1 MVEDAGGSNDGSDDG
16 TSGGDFTCLNAYV
29 NELDRDAERAMA
41 PLQDQYDS
49 IASIVSSIGQE
60 VAGSQRMEQAARN
73 AVTNCEDLLES
84 ASQDIYNVAYLQSL
98 VDDVDA
104 EIAAAANAAADAKR
118 HYDSVVFYQ
127 TNELQDAVDA
137 MDRSDSPTSDSNDE
151 LIENLKAELDVLIRK
166 YSAIMEVYDD
176 VDDTTD
182 VPLAAARNAVTV
194 A

>member
-1 MVEDAGGSNDGSDDG
+1 
-16 TSGGDFTCLNAYV
+16 
-29 NELDRDAERAMA
+29 
-41 PLQDQYDS
+41 
-49 IASIVSSIGQE
+49 
-60 VAGSQRMEQAARN
+60 MEQAARN